1 MIATS
6 AELLY
11 WKVSRSLALADPKH
25 VQKLPVAI
33 ATPAECEY
41 VYTVDAFRL
50 VESPTALFAGCIAD
64 FDGSGQPSQ
73 PDLALLMKRQRD
85 GRVLPVVFRVTGSE
99 IRHHGDR
106 RHYRPVRVQ

>member
-41 VYTVDAFRL
+41 VYTVDAF
-50 VESPTALFAGCIAD
+50 
-64 FDGSGQPSQ
+64 GS
-73 PDLALLMKRQRD
+73 
-85 GRVLPVVFRVTGSE
+85 
-99 IRHHGDR
+99 
-106 RHYRPVRVQ
+106 